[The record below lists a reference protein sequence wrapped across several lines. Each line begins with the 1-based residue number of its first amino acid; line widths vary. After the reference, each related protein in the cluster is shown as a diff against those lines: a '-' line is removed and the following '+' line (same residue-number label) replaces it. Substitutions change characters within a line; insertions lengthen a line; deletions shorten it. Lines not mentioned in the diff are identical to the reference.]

1 MDVKIEIGD
10 KVTLTPAAITKR
22 DFASIGVDEDTEF
35 TVTGLGFN
43 PDPAESTKVILADEK
58 GLDYIVSIND
68 LIWV

>member
-1 MDVKIEIGD
+1 MEIEIGD
-10 KVTLTPAAITKR
+10 KVTLTPESITKR

-35 TVTGLGFN
+35 TVTGFDAN
-43 PDPAESTKVILADEK
+43 PLPAESVKVILADEK